1 MRKHLVPHSLPLEV
15 KPTLK
20 SVWEDLYGVESL
32 ILGVSG
38 KEYLVG
44 ALVSPMDVWE
54 KPMKQRDHWL
64 LVRVKVFSALGHA
77 GRS

>member
-1 MRKHLVPHSLPLEV
+1 
-15 KPTLK
+15 
-20 SVWEDLYGVESL
+20 
-32 ILGVSG
+32 
-38 KEYLVG
+38 
-44 ALVSPMDVWE
+44 MDVWE